1 MKPTIYTIAEAANVS
16 IATVSRV
23 FNNNRNVSE
32 KTRRRIREVADA
44 LGYCPSSVAR
54 NLAGKTTETLAIVL
68 PHLSDPFFVELIRGV
83 ESISI
88 TSPYHLLIYTSR
100 DLDVDDAFLQF
111 LRSRVD
117 GLILG
122 TPSSSGEAIGMLH
135 KQGIPFVLLGDTLS
149 DAAFD
154 IVRPDN
160 QSGAYRMTKHLI
172 EQHGIQ
178 DIAFMTGPSDQAH
191 SRERLLGYKQALSE
205 HHIPFRNERV
215 VEGKF
220 NEGSG
225 FVCGRHLLQQS
236 TRPRA
241 IFAGNDRM
249 AVGIMSAATGLGLSI
264 PEDLAVVGFDDDP
277 SAQYLHPALT
287 TVNVRSFE
295 QGVSAIQQLLLRME
309 DPALPRK
316 ETIMSTPLVLRHSC
330 GCLPETMKSQSR
342 K

>member
-1 MKPTIYTIAEAANVS
+1 MKPTIYTIAEAASVS

-32 KTRRRIREVADA
+32 KTRRRILEVADV

-54 NLAGKTTETLAIVL
+54 NLAGKSTETLAIVL

-83 ESISI
+83 ESVTI

-100 DLDVDDAFLQF
+100 DLDEGDDFLQF
-111 LRSRVD
+111 LPSRVD

-122 TPSSSGEAIGMLH
+122 TPSSTGEAIRRLH
-135 KQGIPFVLLGDTLS
+135 KQGIPLVLLGDALS

-160 QSGAYRMTKHLI
+160 QSGAYRMTRHLI

-178 DIAFMTGPSDQAH
+178 DIAFMKGPSDQAH
-191 SRERLLGYKQALSE
+191 SRERLLGYQQALNE
-205 HHIPFRNERV
+205 HHIPFRNEWV

-225 FVCGRHLLQQS
+225 FACGRQLLQQP

-287 TVNVRSFE
+287 TVNVRSFK
-295 QGVSAIQQLLLRME
+295 QGAHAIRQLLLRME
-309 DPALPRK
+309 DPDRPRK
-316 ETIMSTPLVLRHSC
+316 ETIVSTPLVLRNSC
-330 GCLPETMKSQSR
+330 GCHPEKIKQQS
-342 K
+342 KK